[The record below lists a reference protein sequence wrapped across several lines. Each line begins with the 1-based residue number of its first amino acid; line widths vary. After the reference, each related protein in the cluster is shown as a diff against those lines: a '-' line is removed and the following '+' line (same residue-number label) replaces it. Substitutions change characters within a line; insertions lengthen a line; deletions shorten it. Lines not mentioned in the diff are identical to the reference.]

1 MSFDFFTFGSRFFWE
16 DVFNYDNWVI
26 QLNVRSLKYR
36 LVDSFGV
43 RRESGTFEQCKETLI
58 KYIHACELKEPKD
71 NTVIILHGFGKKKS
85 SIEGLAAKL
94 DDINANIIPLSY
106 ATLRRG
112 VGFHANILTQMLD
125 HMEIKG
131 KLFII
136 NAGASCLIT
145 RKFLNE
151 CENYR
156 RYNIEG
162 VIDINPINSGSDFAD
177 LFVNKKI
184 INFILGPMFK
194 DIATRNAIEIDK
206 LPAEINHGIIFSSN
220 PLAKLFKSFTAR
232 YESFPLAS
240 VPNENSYAEKIK
252 KLAAKTWNSLNDK
265 NLATCCKN
273 FIVNGDFDKD
283 YQASFSK
290 DNEHKNNETGTKTK
304 TKK

>member
-1 MSFDFFTFGSRFFWE
+1 MNFDFFTCNSRFFWE

-36 LVDSFGV
+36 LIDSFGV
-43 RRESGTFEQCKETLI
+43 RRESGSFEQCKETLI
-58 KYIHACELKEPKD
+58 KYIRACELEEPKD
-71 NTVIILHGFGKKKS
+71 NTVIILHGFGNNKS

-94 DDINANIIPLSY
+94 DDINANIIPLGY

-112 VGFHANILTQMLD
+112 IGFHANILTQMLD

-145 RKFLNE
+145 RKFLND

-162 VIDINPINSGSDFAD
+162 IIDINPLNSGSDFAD

-184 INFILGPMFK
+184 INFLLGPMFK
-194 DIATRNAIEIDK
+194 DIATGNAVEIDK
-206 LPAEINHGIIFSSN
+206 LPAEINHGIIFSAN
-220 PLAKLFKSFTAR
+220 PLTKLFNSFMAR
-232 YESFPLAS
+232 YESFPLSS
-240 VPNENSYAEKIK
+240 VPNENSYADKIK
-252 KLAAKTWNSLNDK
+252 KLAAKTWNSLNDI

-283 YQASFSK
+283 YQSAS
-290 DNEHKNNETGTKTK
+290 ENNIGTKQNKT